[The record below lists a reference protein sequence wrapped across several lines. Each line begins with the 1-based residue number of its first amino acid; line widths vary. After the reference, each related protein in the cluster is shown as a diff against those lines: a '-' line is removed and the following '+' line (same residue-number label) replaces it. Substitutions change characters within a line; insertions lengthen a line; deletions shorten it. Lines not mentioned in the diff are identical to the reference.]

1 MTIRPKSTA
10 ALIQVVR
17 IAKTNQNARF
27 PVRGSFDMTSSDVLA
42 MWSSGL
48 MARCNRGLT
57 IGSDDLDLRW
67 DAMRINEY
75 IGKRIRNSGCRNLL
89 RTAKMKAR
97 YPHIDNQAG
106 H

>member
-1 MTIRPKSTA
+1 MAIQPASTA
-10 ALIQVVR
+10 ALIKAVQ
-17 IAKTNQNARF
+17 IAKTNPHARF
-27 PVRGSFDMTSSDVLA
+27 AVPGSFHLTSKDVLE
-42 MWSSGL
+42 MWKSGL

-57 IGSDDLDLRW
+57 VAPDDFDLRW

-75 IGKRIRNSGCRNLL
+75 VGKRIRHSGCRNLL

-97 YPHIDNQAG
+97 YPHIDNQPN